1 MISTGVGSGPD
12 EMLGFPQLTFITIL
26 ALWIAVITNALA
38 QQPSSPG
45 PTLLE
50 HGLEIAGTR
59 LSAPQTLDLGQALQV
74 LNIPS
79 VSIALID
86 RGEVAWA
93 RAYGG
98 SGTSTRTLYQ
108 AASLSKLV
116 AAVAAMR
123 LVQQGRL
130 DLDGNVNAAL
140 SSWHIPD
147 SALTRGHPVT
157 VRGLLSMTGGIGVP
171 GYVGYEPGAP
181 LPTLVQILD
190 GVPPANSPPVRVEI
204 VPGSRYAYS
213 GGGYEI
219 VQAIIQDVTR
229 NPFEEAL
236 QDLVLRP
243 AGMADSLFAQ
253 PLPTTLVPRAAT
265 GQDADGRERPGGW
278 RVVPELA
285 AGGLWSTPTDVA
297 KLLIEIARAYR
308 GEASRLLDRETAR
321 TMLTPQNGGPYGLG
335 GAVSGSGPSLV
346 LMKRGQNVGYQSYML
361 IFPETGQGIVVMTGS
376 DNGTTLA
383 TALIHRAALAY
394 GWPPLSALPD

>member
-1 MISTGVGSGPD
+1 MISSGVGSGPD
-12 EMLGFPQLTFITIL
+12 EMLGSAQLTFITIL

-45 PTLLE
+45 PASLE
-50 HGLEIAGTR
+50 HGLEIIDTG
-59 LSAPQTLDLGQALQV
+59 LSAPQHLDLDQALQV
-74 LNIPS
+74 LKIPS

-86 RGEVAWA
+86 RGEVGWA

-98 SGTSTRTLYQ
+98 SGASTRTLYQ

-130 DLDGNVNAAL
+130 DLDGNVTAAL

-243 AGMADSLFAQ
+243 AGMADSLFAR

-265 GQDADGRERPGGW
+265 GHDADGRELPGGW

-285 AGGLWSTPTDVA
+285 AGGLWSTPMDLA

-308 GEASRLLDRETAR
+308 GEASPLLDRETAR

-361 IFPETGQGIVVMTGS
+361 IFPETGQGLVVMTGS

-383 TALIHRAALAY
+383 AALIHRAARAY

>member
-12 EMLGFPQLTFITIL
+12 EMLGSPQLTFITIL

-45 PTLLE
+45 PAPLE
-50 HGLEIAGTR
+50 HGLEIIETG
-59 LSAPQTLDLGQALQV
+59 LSAPQHLDLDQALQA
-74 LNIPS
+74 LKIPS
-79 VSIALID
+79 VSVALID
-86 RGEVAWA
+86 HGEVAWA

-140 SSWHIPD
+140 SSWHIPN

-229 NPFEEAL
+229 KLFEEAV

-253 PLPTTLVPRAAT
+253 PLPTTLVLRAAT
-265 GQDADGRERPGGW
+265 GHDADGRELPGGW

-285 AGGLWSTPTDVA
+285 AGGLWSTPTDLA

-321 TMLTPQNGGPYGLG
+321 AMLTPQNGGPYGLG

>member
-12 EMLGFPQLTFITIL
+12 EMLGSPQLTFITIL
-26 ALWIAVITNALA
+26 ALWIAVITNTLA

-45 PTLLE
+45 PAPLE
-50 HGLEIAGTR
+50 HGLEIIDTG
-59 LSAPQTLDLGQALQV
+59 LSAPQHLDLDQALQA
-74 LNIPS
+74 LKIPS

-98 SGTSTRTLYQ
+98 SGASTRTLYQ

-147 SALTRGHPVT
+147 SAWTRGHPVT

-171 GYVGYEPGAP
+171 GYMGYEPGAP

-229 NPFEEAL
+229 KLFEEAV

-265 GQDADGRERPGGW
+265 GHDADGRELPGGW

-297 KLLIEIARAYR
+297 QLLIEIARAYR

-321 TMLTPQNGGPYGLG
+321 AMLTPQNGGPYGLG

>member
-12 EMLGFPQLTFITIL
+12 EMLGFPQRTFITIL

-45 PTLLE
+45 PAPLE
-50 HGLEIAGTR
+50 HGLEIIDTG
-59 LSAPQTLDLGQALQV
+59 LSAPQHLDLDQALQA
-74 LNIPS
+74 LKIPS

-98 SGTSTRTLYQ
+98 SGASTRTLYQ

-140 SSWHIPD
+140 SSWHIPN

-171 GYVGYEPGAP
+171 GYMGYEPGAP

-219 VQAIIQDVTR
+219 VQAIIQDVTQS
-229 NPFEEAL
+229 PFEEAL

-243 AGMADSLFAQ
+243 AGMADSLFAP

-265 GQDADGRERPGGW
+265 GHDADGRELPGGW

-285 AGGLWSTPTDVA
+285 AGGLWSTPTDLA

-321 TMLTPQNGGPYGLG
+321 AMLTPQNGGPYGLG

>member
-1 MISTGVGSGPD
+1 M
-12 EMLGFPQLTFITIL
+12 
-26 ALWIAVITNALA
+26 
-38 QQPSSPG
+38 
-45 PTLLE
+45 
-50 HGLEIAGTR
+50 
-59 LSAPQTLDLGQALQV
+59 
-74 LNIPS
+74 
-79 VSIALID
+79 
-86 RGEVAWA
+86 
-93 RAYGG
+93 
-98 SGTSTRTLYQ
+98 
-108 AASLSKLV
+108 
-116 AAVAAMR
+116 
-123 LVQQGRL
+123 
-130 DLDGNVNAAL
+130 
-140 SSWHIPD
+140 
-147 SALTRGHPVT
+147 TRGHPVT

-181 LPTLVQILD
+181 LPTLVQILG

-229 NPFEEAL
+229 KPFEEAL

-265 GQDADGRERPGGW
+265 GHDEDGRELPGGW

-285 AGGLWSTPTDVA
+285 AGGLWSTPMDLA

-308 GEASRLLDRETAR
+308 GEASPLLDRETAR

-383 TALIHRAALAY
+383 AALIHRAALAY

>member
-12 EMLGFPQLTFITIL
+12 EMLGSAQLTFITIL

-45 PTLLE
+45 PASLE
-50 HGLEIAGTR
+50 HGLEIIETG
-59 LSAPQTLDLGQALQV
+59 LSAPQHLDLDQALQA
-74 LNIPS
+74 LKIPS

-123 LVQQGRL
+123 LVQQGQL

-219 VQAIIQDVTR
+219 VQAIIQDVAQS
-229 NPFEEAL
+229 PFEEAL

-265 GQDADGRERPGGW
+265 GHDADGRELPGGW

-285 AGGLWSTPTDVA
+285 AGGLWSTPMDLA

-308 GEASRLLDRETAR
+308 GEASPLLDRETAQ

-361 IFPETGQGIVVMTGS
+361 IFPETGQGLVVMTGS

-383 TALIHRAALAY
+383 AALIHRAARAY

>member
-26 ALWIAVITNALA
+26 ALWIAVITNAFA

-45 PTLLE
+45 PAPME
-50 HGLEIAGTR
+50 HGLEIIDTG
-59 LSAPQTLDLGQALQV
+59 LSAPQHLDLDQALQA
-74 LNIPS
+74 LKIPS
-79 VSIALID
+79 VSVALID

-98 SGTSTRTLYQ
+98 SGASTRTLYQ

-171 GYVGYEPGAP
+171 GYVGYEPGVP

-219 VQAIIQDVTR
+219 VQAIIQDVTQR
-229 NPFEEAL
+229 PFEEAL

-265 GQDADGRERPGGW
+265 GHDADGRELPGGW

-285 AGGLWSTPTDVA
+285 AGGLWSTPTDLA

-321 TMLTPQNGGPYGLG
+321 AMLTPQNGGPYGLG

-346 LMKRGQNVGYQSYML
+346 LMKRGQNIGYQSYML
-361 IFPETGQGIVVMTGS
+361 IFPETGQGIVVMTCS